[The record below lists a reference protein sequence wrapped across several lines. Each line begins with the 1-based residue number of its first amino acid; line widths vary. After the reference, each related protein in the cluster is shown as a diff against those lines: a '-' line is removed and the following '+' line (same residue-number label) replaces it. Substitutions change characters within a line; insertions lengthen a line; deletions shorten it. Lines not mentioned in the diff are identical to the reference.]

1 MRNILVEIWRFLRN
15 DSVNLPN
22 RVEPEQESLDVED
35 GEHMKENR
43 ATEPLKFTALCLLV
57 FYIARRWLIA
67 HYEAKYA
74 GFWGG
79 VDALSNSNR

>member
-1 MRNILVEIWRFLRN
+1 
-15 DSVNLPN
+15 
-22 RVEPEQESLDVED
+22 
-35 GEHMKENR
+35 
-43 ATEPLKFTALCLLV
+43 LLV

-79 VDALSNSNR
+79 VDALSNSDEYEFAQQIVHWATVAYAIAWVVLLYFVAAWIY